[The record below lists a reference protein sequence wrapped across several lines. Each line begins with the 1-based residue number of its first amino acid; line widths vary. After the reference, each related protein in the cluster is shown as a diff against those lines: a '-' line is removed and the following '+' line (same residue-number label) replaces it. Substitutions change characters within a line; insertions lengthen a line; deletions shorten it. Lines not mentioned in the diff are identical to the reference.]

1 MRNINLI
8 IINMLKLKHLTALAQ
23 KGKFHL
29 EVLTNLENSLARI
42 KTRMDEIEPYIFVE
56 TEDGK
61 ELNREFTL
69 LKSKSIQAEKQIE
82 ERKQMV
88 VKTGYK
94 LVKLNP

>member
-1 MRNINLI
+1 MP
-8 IINMLKLKHLTALAQ
+8 KLKHLTAQAQ

-42 KTRMDEIEPYIFVE
+42 KSRMEEIEPYIFVE

-61 ELNREFTL
+61 ELNREFTI
-69 LKSKSIQAEKQIE
+69 LKSKAIRAEKQIE
-82 ERKQMV
+82 ERKLLI

-94 LVKLNP
+94 LAKLNP